1 MGKAVG
7 RKSTRKLPIVS
18 KIQKTKKQPPKKI
31 DKKSTST
38 SKVEIIDFSV
48 LPSSNVQKLNT
59 FKSKVSVFKNFVDN
73 GEESSEFKNDTKS
86 LKLLENNNTF
96 SFLSEKLSEHRNK
109 QLLDNVCK
117 TEIIVVETDVN
128 KMKVPSNS
136 DNDLSKT
143 INTNS
148 DDDDYEPNM
157 DVHMSYENLELS
169 DNENTQ
175 NGYTSDGNVN
185 KPEFILS
192 RKGHRSLLILT
203 HPAELCFK
211 GKAKIRSLLG
221 SCKILGYEIK
231 PGNNFVDVF
240 SPNSNSFLT
249 IKTVSGEPKNTVAN
263 VVTAEKLNESSLNQL
278 LADVNELIN
287 EDCVVLILDKLISPI
302 NFESSTVPQVKN
314 LFHLDDPQAKYS
326 LSRMTD
332 CNSLWVSASRE
343 YDTAIYEWTN
353 KIINGFKPIVMVV
366 GGKNSGKSTLNRML
380 INCALNV
387 SEVVSFLDCD
397 VGQAEFTPSGIISL
411 HHIYEPA
418 LGPPFTHQK
427 NSEHMCFYGE
437 INPSKGLTRYIKSV
451 EFVHRSYRTLDT
463 KLPLIVN
470 TLGWNE
476 GLGLKIIVD
485 LIHMIKPTMIIQLDC
500 EYDYKNFPPLTSD
513 YLINTPGWL
522 YNIPESMIDSET
534 PPSNFDNQILY
545 IMDSEVPTKYRFRF
559 KADQY
564 RELAMLAYFNSTL
577 DNGTKLLNMEPYKIH
592 FKDVVIH
599 DCQHPGDNSQILYAF
614 NASVVG
620 LCEINMTTSYV
631 KKESGLHFVKEMPVC
646 PCYGLGIIRAV
657 DVKKEHIYLVT
668 PLPFEKLLNVN
679 CLIKGAVHLPI
690 DILSQQTESIDIAE
704 LPYLGSINKTIGSTS
719 LINRSKMP
727 RKQYLQKGNSSTQK
741 IPKLGFK

>member
-7 RKSTRKLPIVS
+7 RKSTRKLPTVS
-18 KIQKTKKQPPKKI
+18 RIQKTRKQSNTKIVKKP
-31 DKKSTST
+31 TSN
-38 SKVEIIDFSV
+38 SKVEVIDFSV
-48 LPSSNVQKLNT
+48 LPRTNVQKLNA
-59 FKSKVSVFKNFVDN
+59 FKSKISVFRNFVDS
-73 GEESSEFKNDTKS
+73 GEESSEFKNDTTS
-86 LKLLENNNTF
+86 QKLLENNNTF
-96 SFLSEKLSEHRNK
+96 SFLSKKLSEHRNK
-109 QLLDNVCK
+109 QLLENACK

-128 KMKVPSNS
+128 KMKVPSNC
-136 DNDLSKT
+136 DNDLSKSV
-143 INTNS
+143 NANC
-148 DDDDYEPNM
+148 DDVDDDYEPSM

-175 NGYTSDGNVN
+175 NGYTCVGNVN
-185 KPEFILS
+185 KPEFVLS
-192 RKGHRSLLILT
+192 RKGHRSVLILT

-211 GKAKIRSLLG
+211 GKAKVRSLLG

-231 PGNNFVDVF
+231 PGNNSVDVF

-249 IKTVSGEPKNTVAN
+249 IKTVRGEPKNTVAN
-263 VVTAEKLNESSLNQL
+263 VVTADMLNESSLNQL
-278 LADVNELIN
+278 LADLNELAN
-287 EDCVVLILDKLISPI
+287 GDCVVLILDRLISPI
-302 NFESSTVPQVKN
+302 NFESSTVPQFKN

-326 LSRMTD
+326 LSSMSD

-353 KIINGFKPIVMVV
+353 KIINGIKPVVMVV

-380 INCALNV
+380 INSALNV
-387 SEVVSFLDCD
+387 SNAVSFLDCD

-411 HHIYEPA
+411 HHINEPA

-427 NSEHMCFYGE
+427 NSDHMCFYGE

-451 EFVHRSYRTLDT
+451 EIVHRSYRNLDT
-463 KLPLIVN
+463 KLPVIVN

-485 LIHMIKPTMIIQLDC
+485 LIHMIKPTMIVQLDC
-500 EYDYKNFPPLTSD
+500 EYDYNNFPPLTSD
-513 YLINTPGWL
+513 YLMNTPGWL
-522 YNIPESMIDSET
+522 YNIPELMINSGT
-534 PPSNFDNQILY
+534 PPSNFDNQTLY
-545 IMDSEVPTKYRFRF
+545 IMDSEVPTKYRFPF
-559 KADQY
+559 KAEQY
-564 RELAMLAYFNSTL
+564 RELAILAYLNSTL
-577 DNGTKLLNMEPYKIH
+577 DNGTKLLHMEPYKIN

-646 PCYGLGIIRAV
+646 PSYGLGIIRAI
-657 DVKKEHIYLVT
+657 DIKNEHIYLVT

-690 DILSQQTESIDIAE
+690 DILSQQTESIDVSE
-704 LPYLGSINKTIGSTS
+704 LPYLGSINKTVGSTS

-741 IPKLGFK
+741 IPKL